1 MVAVKR
7 EVGEGASHGCS
18 QEHQRHGF
26 GKVGAPSLPPSFLI
40 VTEEGN
46 GAKEG
51 TGAALGAKECKALSS
66 TEGGE
71 GVRKERGFQEDQ
83 AQGEE
88 IFTSLLQVR
97 VARGGNEERREE
109 EDEEGRRNGKGGVR
123 RPLVLALLLQLPLLI
138 PLPFP
143 CCTSLTTSSTHASYM
158 PPTPL
163 PPSHPPPIPPL
174 PPPPPS
180 SFPPQAGASSNKNLA
195 RFTKVAAVLS

>member
-26 GKVGAPSLPPSFLI
+26 GKVGAPSLPPSILI

-71 GVRKERGFQEDQ
+71 GVRKEWGFQEGQ

-88 IFTSLLQVR
+88 LVASLLQVR
-97 VARGGNEERREE
+97 VGGGGGRGMEGGRGRGRAEGG
-109 EDEEGRRNGKGGVR
+109 EGRGV
-123 RPLVLALLLQLPLLI
+123 
-138 PLPFP
+138 
-143 CCTSLTTSSTHASYM
+143 S
-158 PPTPL
+158 PTGAGTAATAATAT
-163 PPSHPPPIPPL
+163 
-174 PPPPPS
+174 PPPPPLLYLPHYLLYPRLIHPSNLPPCLPS
-180 SFPPQAGASSNKNLA
+180 SSSSSSSLLPSTSRGQLQQKLGPSNQHG
-195 RFTKVAAVLS
+195 RGGVVAYP